1 MNDLNQYPSPGGS
14 PKDKGPRNPLPPISQ
29 PPGMAKTRQS
39 KAAPRGVPTN
49 KPSLPIQKPKQKA
62 SKPTDAAPLKP
73 TAAKA
78 APARPVR
85 KRSRLWRIFFVF
97 FALLALIMGGAVG
110 LTVGY
115 FDMHLAQLPVN
126 EFLEEYQ
133 PAMPS
138 QIFSGDDKEQLIAN
152 FYSDTQNREMAPLS
166 EMPKYLPQAVIALE
180 DRRFYEHSGISLPDI
195 IRAIIY
201 DIKTWTRTQGASTI
215 TIQLAEDLINN
226 DKVPWPQMPK
236 TGIKAFE
243 RKYWEWKV
251 ALQIE
256 KRYTKNEILEIY
268 LNQVFL
274 GDQAYGVARGAEYY
288 FGKNVSDLTIKECA
302 LFAGML
308 QAPNRYS
315 PAKNPERALTRTAT
329 VLRAMLRDQFITQ
342 TQYDQA
348 LAEPFTLKQGSFGRN
363 QIALYPYFS
372 WEIERQF
379 KNGNFVSNNAQPLRI
394 KGKGID
400 VKATIDVDMQE
411 AAEAAL
417 QKGIEEHERRMRYK
431 TGMHWGEP
439 GYRGVNRHTSGKL
452 QVGSDVYDARILTD
466 YDPETKSVTVTL
478 PNVAGGEGPFTL
490 TIDETKAKWDEFDIL
505 KPDYY
510 LPAKAVE
517 GESGI
522 QLILAKEQHVQ
533 GALVA
538 VQPSTGKVLAM
549 VGGYDYNDKTNS
561 GNFIRATMST
571 NVQPGSAYK
580 PFVMAAA
587 LAEKDRN
594 WTLASI
600 LQDIKHEYWTG
611 WTPRNF
617 YNRYFGGVTMRY
629 TLVHSLN
636 AASVWLLDNYKG
648 SRMAGI
654 QNLVRFSKNFF
665 GLRIEKEDLSISLG
679 SAGASPYEMAQ
690 AYSVL
695 ANRGDFVRLH
705 MVDKVYQRQDSRQK
719 QPDLLYE
726 FDQPLFD
733 RKRLSPELAYL
744 VTYLLRGVVEDGTAD
759 EALEL
764 PFWSV
769 GKTGTTDECTYAW
782 YAGYSNDML
791 CIVYMG
797 FDDYTRSLGNK
808 MTGSRVALPIW
819 MDFMQQAYDLQP
831 QLFGEIPPPPGI
843 EFYEICDLSGQL
855 AVDECMNVKDERS
868 TPALPVVHSV
878 PFIAG
883 TAPTEPCPLH
893 RRDEGD
899 LRPYQRDAYQLIL
912 NAYP

>member
-1 MNDLNQYPSPGGS
+1 
-14 PKDKGPRNPLPPISQ
+14 
-29 PPGMAKTRQS
+29 MAKTRHG
-39 KAAPRGVPTN
+39 KPPARIVPAD
-49 KPSLPIQKPKQKA
+49 KPVTKKDEPGE
-62 SKPTDAAPLKP
+62 PLKP
-73 TAAKA
+73 NKPLKPKAKRPKPPTQNRL
-78 APARPVR
+78 APQAPRPS
-85 KRSRLWRIFFVF
+85 KPKGHFWRMVMGLFVF
-97 FALLALIMGGAVG
+97 FALMMGVAVG

-115 FDMHLAQLPVN
+115 FDTHLAQLPVN

-133 PAMPS
+133 PAMPT
-138 QIFSGDDKEQLIAN
+138 QIFSGDDKTLLIAN

-166 EMPKYLPQAVIALE
+166 EMPKHLPQAVIALE
-180 DRRFYEHSGISLPDI
+180 DRRFYQHSGISLPDI
-195 IRAIIY
+195 VRALIY
-201 DIKTWTRTQGASTI
+201 DIRTWSRTQGASTI

-256 KRYTKNEILEIY
+256 KRYTKDEILEIY

-274 GDQAYGVARGAEYY
+274 GGQVYGVARGAKFY
-288 FGKNVSDLTIKECA
+288 FGKDVSELTIKECA

-308 QAPNRYS
+308 QAPNRYL
-315 PAKNPERALTRTAT
+315 PGKFPERAQNRTAI
-329 VLRAMLRDQFITQ
+329 VLRAMLRDNFITQ
-342 TQYDQA
+342 TEYEQA
-348 LAEPFTLKQGSFGRN
+348 LAEPFNLKQGSFGRN
-363 QIALYPYFS
+363 QIALHPYFS

-379 KNGNFVSNNAQPLRI
+379 SNGAFVSNTGQPLRV

-400 VKATIDVDMQE
+400 VVSTMNVDMQQ

-417 QKGIEEHERRMRYK
+417 RKGIEQHERRMRYR

-439 GYRGVNRHTSGKL
+439 GYRGVNRHTSGRL
-452 QVGSDVYDARILTD
+452 EAGGDVYDARLLSE
-466 YDPETKSVTVTL
+466 YDPETKSVNVTL
-478 PNVAGGEGPFTL
+478 PNVRGGEGPFPL
-490 TIDETKAKWDEFDIL
+490 PIDASKVKWDEFDIL

-510 LPAKAVE
+510 LPVKAVE
-517 GESGI
+517 TDNRL
-522 QLILAKEQHVQ
+522 QLRLANEQHIQ

-549 VGGYDYNDKTNS
+549 AGGYDYHDKQNS

-587 LAEKDRN
+587 LAEKDQN

-600 LQDIKHEYWTG
+600 LQDIEYEYWTG

-617 YNRYFGGVTMRY
+617 YNRYFGDVTMRY

-636 AASVWLLDNYKG
+636 AASVWLLDNYKS

-654 QNLVRFSKNFF
+654 QNLVAFSKNFF
-665 GLRIEKEDLSISLG
+665 DLSIEKENLSISLG
-679 SAGASPYEMAQ
+679 SAGTSPYELAQ

-705 MVDKVYQRQDSRQK
+705 MVDKVYQRQDSRQT

-744 VTYLLRGVVEDGTAD
+744 VTFLLRGVVEEGTAG
-759 EALEL
+759 EALKL

-797 FDDYTRSLGNK
+797 FDDYTRSLGEK
-808 MTGSRVALPIW
+808 MTGSKVALPVW
-819 MDFMQQAYDLQP
+819 MDFMEQAYAIQP
-831 QLFGEIPPPPGI
+831 ELFGEIPPPPGI
-843 EFYEICDLSGQL
+843 EFFEICDLSGEL
-855 AVDECMNVKDERS
+855 AVDECMNVVDDRS
-868 TPALPVVHSV
+868 APAHPVVHSI

-883 TAPTEPCPLH
+883 TAPTMACPLH
-893 RRDEGD
+893 GSDAGD
-899 LRPYQRDAYQLIL
+899 LRPYQSDAYQLIL

>member
-1 MNDLNQYPSPGGS
+1 MNDASNQNNLNNGAGG
-14 PKDKGPRNPLPPISQ
+14 KGARKSLPPLTQ
-29 PPGMAKTRQS
+29 PPGIAKTR
-39 KAAPRGVPTN
+39 KN
-49 KPSLPIQKPKQKA
+49 
-62 SKPTDAAPLKP
+62 
-73 TAAKA
+73 A
-78 APARPVR
+78 APASLPALKPKPEIDEKRPPQKPETTTPKQAEANKPKAKTKFAKPPKKKNR
-85 KRSRLWRIFFVF
+85 FWRYFFIFFAF
-97 FALLALIMGGAVG
+97 LALMMGGAVG
-110 LTVGY
+110 LAVGY

-138 QIFSGDDKEQLIAN
+138 QIFSGDDKKELIAN

-166 EMPKYLPQAVIALE
+166 EMPRYLPQAVIALE

-195 IRAIIY
+195 VRAIIY
-201 DIKTWTRTQGASTI
+201 DIRTWSKTQGASTI

-274 GDQAYGVARGAEYY
+274 GDQAYGVARAAEYY
-288 FGKNVSDLTIKECA
+288 FGKNVGDLTIKECA
-302 LFAGML
+302 LFAGLL
-308 QAPNRYS
+308 QSPNPYS
-315 PAKNPERALTRTAT
+315 PIRHPERAQTRTET
-329 VLRAMLRDQFITQ
+329 VLRAMLRDKYITQ
-342 TQYDQA
+342 EQFDEA
-348 LAEPFTLKQGSFGRN
+348 VAEPFKLKQGSFGRN
-363 QIALYPYFS
+363 QIANYPYFT

-379 KNGNFVSNNAQPLRI
+379 SNGNFSSTNGQPLRI

-400 VKATIDVDMQE
+400 VESTLDVRMQE

-417 QKGIEEHERRMRYK
+417 RKGIEEHERRMRYK

-452 QVGSDVYDARILTD
+452 EAGKDVYDARILTE
-466 YDPETKSVTVTL
+466 YDPETKNVTVTL
-478 PNVAGGEGPFTL
+478 PNVTGGGGPFTL
-490 TIDETKAKWDEFDIL
+490 PISVDKVKWDDFDIL

-510 LPAKAVE
+510 LPVKAVE
-517 GESGI
+517 SDSGI
-522 QLILAKEQHVQ
+522 HLQLASEKHVQ

-549 VGGYDYNDKTNS
+549 VGGYDYNDKANS

-571 NVQPGSAYK
+571 NVQPGSAFK
-580 PFVMAAA
+580 PFLMATA
-587 LAEKDRN
+587 LAEKDHN

-600 LQDIKHEYWTG
+600 LQDVEHEYWTG

-617 YNRYFGGVTMRY
+617 YNRYFGDVTMRY

-636 AASVWLLDNYKG
+636 ASSVWLLDNYKG

-654 QNLVRFSKNFF
+654 QNLVQFSKNFF
-665 GLRIEKEDLSISLG
+665 GLSIEKENLSIALG
-679 SAGASPYEMAQ
+679 TAGESPYELAQ

-695 ANRGDFVRLH
+695 ANRGDFARLH
-705 MVDKVYQRQDSRQK
+705 MVEKVFQRQDSRQS

-726 FDQPLFD
+726 FNQPLFD
-733 RKRLSPELAYL
+733 RKRLSPEIAYL

-759 EALEL
+759 EALKL

-769 GKTGTTDECTYAW
+769 GKTGTTDDCTYAW
-782 YAGYSNDML
+782 FAGFSNDML

-797 FDDYTRSLGNK
+797 FDDFTRSLGAK

-819 MDFMQQAYDLQP
+819 MDFMQQAYEINP
-831 QLFGEIPPPPGI
+831 ELFGEIPPPPGV

-855 AVDECMNVKDERS
+855 AVDECMKIKDDRS
-868 TPALPVVHSV
+868 SPAHAVVHSM
-878 PFIAG
+878 PFIRG
-883 TAPTEPCPLH
+883 TAPTVHCQLH
-893 RRDEGD
+893 GKPEGD
-899 LRPYQRDAYQLIL
+899 LRPYQR
-912 NAYP
+912 